1 MISNTD
7 ITLNESQSQVD
18 ELEAEVAALEA
29 GPGQS
34 GSGPRGSSTAAR
46 IAGAAL
52 LLTAGTILSRIVGV
66 GRESSIAY
74 LFGAGTEVDA
84 FTIANNVVTIV
95 YDLLLSGAVSAAL
108 VPVFSEYANNE
119 AQRVEFGKVVS
130 TVLTVAGLFLGVSV
144 FVLEL
149 LAEPLV
155 HFMGVG
161 YSSETQQLALV
172 MTQWVLPAVLFMG
185 LSGVVMAAHYALNRF
200 VFPAFTSVLFNAA
213 IIFCAFSLTG
223 MFGIKSL
230 ALGLV
235 VGAFAMLA
243 FQLPGLRDVSLRPT
257 LALGHPAVRKILK
270 LYAPVAMSVMVSSV
284 TLVIDRSLASQVGD
298 VAISA
303 MRYAT
308 TLVQFGLGIVAAA
321 ISIASLPT
329 LSQHFTNRDSDGF
342 RRTLSS
348 GLRLVTVLVFPAA
361 AGLMALSVPL
371 VGLIFRNGTLF
382 GQSAQDAT
390 VLALLLYVVGLPFS
404 AIDQVLLFAF
414 YARKN
419 TVTPALIGIA
429 QFGVY
434 LSIAFAT
441 YKTWGMSGLVIANSA
456 QLAFHAIV
464 TGIFLL
470 RAMRSDGGLRGYGIG
485 STGLKALAASLALG
499 VVSFGSWWLL
509 SWWLLSQGI
518 KGDILII
525 RALLLGIPA
534 LLGGSLYLALVWLMR
549 LPEVELI
556 LAKVRTRISRRA

>member
-1 MISNTD
+1 MLSNTD

-18 ELEAEVAALEA
+18 ELEAEATALE
-29 GPGQS
+29 PTSGQP
-34 GSGPRGSSTAAR
+34 GSGQRGSSTAAK

-74 LFGAGTEVDA
+74 LFGAGAKVDA

-108 VPVFSEYANNE
+108 VPVFSEYANSE
-119 AQRVEFGKVVS
+119 EKRLEFGKVVS
-130 TVLTVAGLFLGVSV
+130 TVLTVAGLFLGASV
-144 FVLEL
+144 LVLEL

-155 HFMGVG
+155 NFMGVG
-161 YSSETQQLALV
+161 YSSETQQLALE

-243 FQLPGLRDVSLRPT
+243 FQLPGLRDISLRPT
-257 LALGHPAVRKILK
+257 LALGHPAVRKIIK

-329 LSQHFTNRDSDGF
+329 LSQHFTNHDNDGF

-348 GLRLVTVLVFPAA
+348 GLRLVTVLVLPAA

-371 VGLIFRNGTLF
+371 VGLIFRNGAFT
-382 GQSAQDAT
+382 AADQDTT
-390 VLALLLYVVGLPFS
+390 VLALRLYLLGLPFS

-429 QFGVY
+429 QFAVY

-485 STGLKALAASLALG
+485 ATALKALGASLALG
-499 VVSFGSWWLL
+499 VVSFA
-509 SWWLLSQGI
+509 SWWLLSQAI
-518 KGDILII
+518 KADTLIT
-525 RALLLGIPA
+525 RVLLLGVPA
-534 LLGGSLYLALVWLMR
+534 LLGGSLYLGLVWLMR
-549 LPEVELI
+549 LSEVELI
-556 LAKVRTRISRRA
+556 LHKIRARLRRGT